1 MASSFYNNSVLLTK
15 FVGWLVLELLFYI
28 LGQPWLFNL
37 PTIPLDFWSIKTGE
51 NTFIFDS
58 DRCITW
64 LFLPQSEELA
74 ESWFDWT
81 DGKTSYGCLV
91 KTSVLSPWNDLKD
104 FNGV

>member
-28 LGQPWLFNL
+28 LVQTWLFNL

-81 DGKTSYGCLV
+81 DADIDDDYQLV
-91 KTSVLSPWNDLKD
+91 PTNKGGYVL
-104 FNGV
+104 VIR